1 MTMTSDAHRDRRPH
15 SPHTS
20 AASPIR
26 STGRLAGIHVL
37 LVDDD
42 VDELA
47 TIAELLSE
55 AGAEV
60 VTATSAHDAIRALSR
75 RVPDV
80 IVSDISMPGCDGYH
94 MLRMVRARGA
104 QRGGSTPAI
113 ALTGKAS
120 PEDHT
125 RALLASYQ
133 MHLTK
138 PIRFDDLLVAIRRVV
153 DARSGPG
160 AR

>member
-1 MTMTSDAHRDRRPH
+1 
-15 SPHTS
+15 
-20 AASPIR
+20 
-26 STGRLAGIHVL
+26 VL

-47 TIAELLSE
+47 MLADLLSD

-60 VTATSAHDAIRALSR
+60 DTASSAHDAIRQLSQ

-94 MLRMVRARGA
+94 LLRMVRARGP

-113 ALTGKAS
+113 AITGKAT
-120 PEDHT
+120 PADHT
-125 RALLASYQ
+125 RALLASYHV
-133 MHLTK
+133 HLTK
-138 PIRFDDLLVAIRRVV
+138 PIRIVDLLVAIRSVV
-153 DARSGPG
+153 DPG
-160 AR
+160 RG

>member
-1 MTMTSDAHRDRRPH
+1 MTSDAHRDRRPH

-20 AASPIR
+20 VASPIR

-42 VDELA
+42 VDEL
-47 TIAELLSE
+47 TTLAELLSE

-113 ALTGKAS
+113 ALTGTAT
-120 PEDHT
+120 PADHT

-153 DARSGPG
+153 DARSSPG